1 MIEYNKIRHVH
12 LEISTRCN
20 AACPD
25 CPRNFRGVDIL
36 DHYPLLDMKL
46 DQAKQI
52 FSVDFVQQLD
62 TLLINGNYGDFVTAT
77 DGLAI
82 VKYFLNSNP
91 RLQIEISTNASAKPK
106 IWEPL
111 GQLGITVDFRI
122 DGLKDTHHLYR
133 QKTDFDFVIENAK
146 KFISAGGR
154 AVWSMIKFN
163 HNQHQIEECKK
174 LSEALGF
181 ERFWLVDNGRDT
193 MPVFTADKQLS
204 HIIGDYRGS
213 TDFDTLYN
221 QSRWYLQSPTSAIMN
236 EKHDRKINCVA
247 KNGKE
252 IYVAANGEVYPC
264 CWTGFYPLN
273 SNRNS
278 SNVQLKP
285 LIKNN
290 NALTYGIEEA
300 IRWFNQIEE
309 SWKYTVPKGKIFA
322 CNENCGTRK

>member
-1 MIEYNKIRHVH
+1 
-12 LEISTRCN
+12 
-20 AACPD
+20 
-25 CPRNFRGVDIL
+25 
-36 DHYPLLDMKL
+36 
-46 DQAKQI
+46 
-52 FSVDFVQQLD
+52 
-62 TLLINGNYGDFVTAT
+62 
-77 DGLAI
+77 
-82 VKYFLNSNP
+82 
-91 RLQIEISTNASAKPK
+91 
-106 IWEPL
+106 
-111 GQLGITVDFRI
+111 
-122 DGLKDTHHLYR
+122 
-133 QKTDFDFVIENAK
+133 
-146 KFISAGGR
+146 
-154 AVWSMIKFN
+154 
-163 HNQHQIEECKK
+163 
-174 LSEALGF
+174 
-181 ERFWLVDNGRDT
+181 